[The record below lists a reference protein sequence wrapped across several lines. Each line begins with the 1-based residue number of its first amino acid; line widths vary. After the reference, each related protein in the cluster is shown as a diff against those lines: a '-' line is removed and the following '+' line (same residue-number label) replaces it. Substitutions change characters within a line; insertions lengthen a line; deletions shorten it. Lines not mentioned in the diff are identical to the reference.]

1 MSTKTLRY
9 PEQLEITDHTDYL
22 SFGFYKY
29 YPAFRKRG
37 VRSDRIDHYN
47 QTVGAQGPNIAQ
59 TVATLGGEIF
69 NGENKGTA
77 SLFDSKKSI
86 RTEQKLNSPGG
97 NFGQRAPGTPE
108 ILIYMPP
115 DISTSFA
122 AEWGGKEMGNAAAG
136 LMSAAANTIAGDT
149 AGVIDNAAAGF
160 LNMGA
165 LPQSTA
171 ARITKKI
178 AEMSGTNLTMND
190 VLAGT
195 TGTILNPNVEV
206 LFGGPKL
213 RNVSYTFKIAAR
225 NLNEAKTIHAICTQF
240 KKNSLPGYGAT
251 SRISDSVASGLKT
264 QIGMTADT
272 QDKSDNAGKH
282 ANFIEVPNLVMLK
295 YMKGSSMHPYL
306 SQYKSCAITN
316 VDINYTPD
324 GVYSTTIDAY
334 PTAVELRI
342 GLVET
347 KLVYKQEI
355 GEQVNDHTTPGN
367 AENLGRTWSY

>member
-47 QTVGAQGPNIAQ
+47 QTVGAQGPNVAQ

-171 ARITKKI
+171 AL
-178 AEMSGTNLTMND
+178 SL
-190 VLAGT
+190 
-195 TGTILNPNVEV
+195 
-206 LFGGPKL
+206 
-213 RNVSYTFKIAAR
+213 
-225 NLNEAKTIHAICTQF
+225 IHI
-240 KKNSLPGYGAT
+240 
-251 SRISDSVASGLKT
+251 
-264 QIGMTADT
+264 
-272 QDKSDNAGKH
+272 
-282 ANFIEVPNLVMLK
+282 
-295 YMKGSSMHPYL
+295 
-306 SQYKSCAITN
+306 
-316 VDINYTPD
+316 
-324 GVYSTTIDAY
+324 
-334 PTAVELRI
+334 
-342 GLVET
+342 
-347 KLVYKQEI
+347 
-355 GEQVNDHTTPGN
+355 
-367 AENLGRTWSY
+367 

>member
-1 MSTKTLRY
+1 
-9 PEQLEITDHTDYL
+9 
-22 SFGFYKY
+22 
-29 YPAFRKRG
+29 
-37 VRSDRIDHYN
+37 
-47 QTVGAQGPNIAQ
+47 
-59 TVATLGGEIF
+59 
-69 NGENKGTA
+69 
-77 SLFDSKKSI
+77 
-86 RTEQKLNSPGG
+86 
-97 NFGQRAPGTPE
+97 
-108 ILIYMPP
+108 MPP

-122 AEWGGKEMGNAAAG
+122 ADWGGKEMGNAAAG
-136 LMSAAANTIAGDT
+136 IMKASSNIQAGDM
-149 AGVIDNAAAGF
+149 AGLTDSVLSGM
-160 LNMGA
+160 LNVGA
-165 LPQSTA
+165 LSQSVA
-171 ARITKKI
+171 ARITKSI
-178 AEMSGTNLTMND
+178 AAMSGTSMTKND

-213 RNVSYTFKIAAR
+213 RNVSFTFKMAAR

-347 KLVYKQEI
+347 KLVYKGEI
-355 GEQVNDHTTPGN
+355 GAQTNNTADGETANK
-367 AENLGRTWSY
+367 ENIGRTWSY

>member
-1 MSTKTLRY
+1 MSETQLRY
-9 PEQLEITDHTDYL
+9 PRELEVTDNTDYL

-37 VRSDRIDHYN
+37 IRSDRVDYYN
-47 QTVGAQGPNIAQ
+47 GTVGATGN
-59 TVATLGGEIF
+59 
-69 NGENKGTA
+69 ENQGTA
-77 SLFDSKKSI
+77 SFWSSKKEVRI
-86 RTEQKLNSPGG
+86 EQKLNSPAG
-97 NFGQRAPGTPE
+97 NFGKKEGPE

-122 AEWGGKEMGNAAAG
+122 ADWGGKEMGNAAAG
-136 LMSAAANTIAGDT
+136 LVAASANTQAGDM
-149 AGVIDNAAAGF
+149 AGLTDSVLSGM
-160 LNMGA
+160 LNVGA
-165 LPQSTA
+165 LSQSVA
-171 ARITKKI
+171 ARITKSI
-178 AEMSGTNLTMND
+178 AAMSGTSMTMND

-213 RNVSYTFKIAAR
+213 RNVSFAFKMSAR
-225 NLNEAKTIHAICTQF
+225 NLEEAKTIHAICTAF
-240 KKNSLPGYGAT
+240 KKNSLPGYGSTNKLQDSIAAGFTAVAT
-251 SRISDSVASGLKT
+251 GL
-264 QIGMTADT
+264 AD
-272 QDKSDNAGKH
+272 DKSDNMGNH
-282 ANFIEVPNLVMLK
+282 VNFIEVPNLVMLK
-295 YMKGSSMHPYL
+295 YMKGNTMHPYL

-347 KLVYKQEI
+347 KLVYKGEI
-355 GEQVNDHTTPGN
+355 GEQTKSSGGETANN
-367 AENLGRTWSY
+367 ENVGRTWSY

>member
-47 QTVGAQGPNIAQ
+47 QTVGAQGPNVAQ

-97 NFGQRAPGTPE
+97 NFGQRVPGSPE

-122 AEWGGKEMGNAAAG
+122 ADWGGKEMGNAAAG
-136 LMSAAANTIAGDT
+136 ITSASANLQAGDS
-149 AGVIDNAAAGF
+149 AGLLDNALSGM
-160 LNMGA
+160 LNLGA

-171 ARITKKI
+171 ARITKSL
-178 AEMSGTNLTMND
+178 AAMSGTQLTMND

-213 RNVSYTFKIAAR
+213 RNVSFAFKMSAR
-225 NLNEAKTIHAICTQF
+225 NLDEAQTIHAICTAF
-240 KKNSLPGYGAT
+240 KKNALPGYGAT
-251 SRISDSVASGLKT
+251 SRITDSFTSQFLGFGAT
-264 QIGMTADT
+264 N
-272 QDKSDNAGKH
+272 DKSEAQGKH
-282 ANFIEVPNLVMLK
+282 SNFLEVPNLVMLK
-295 YMKGSSMHPYL
+295 YMKGNTMHPYL
-306 SQYKSCAITN
+306 SQYKSCALTN

-347 KLVYKQEI
+347 KLVYKGEI
-355 GEQVNDHTTPGN
+355 GEQTKSSGGETANN
-367 AENLGRTWSY
+367 ENVGRTWSY

>member
-1 MSTKTLRY
+1 MSATTTLRY
-9 PEQLEITDHTDYL
+9 PQQLEITDNTDYL
-22 SFGFYKY
+22 SFGFYRY

-37 VRSDRIDHYN
+37 VSSDRIDYYN
-47 QTVGAQGPNIAQ
+47 QTVGAQGGNVLQ
-59 TVATLGGEIF
+59 TVVTAGDFT
-69 NGENKGTA
+69 GENKGTA
-77 SLFDSKKSI
+77 SLFDANKSV
-86 RTEQKLNSPGG
+86 RKEQKLNSPGG
-97 NFGQRAPGTPE
+97 NFGARVKGSPE

-122 AEWGGKEMGNAAAG
+122 ADWGGKEMGNAAAG
-136 LMSAAANTIAGDT
+136 ITAASANLQAGDS
-149 AGVIDNAAAGF
+149 AGLLDNALSGM
-160 LNMGA
+160 LNLGA

-171 ARITKKI
+171 ARITKSL
-178 AEMSGTNLTMND
+178 AAMSGTQLTMND

-213 RNVSYTFKIAAR
+213 RNVSFAFKMAAR
-225 NLNEAKTIHAICTQF
+225 NLDEAKTIHAICTAF

-251 SRISDSVASGLKT
+251 SRITDSFTSQFLGLGST
-264 QIGMTADT
+264 N
-272 QDKSDNAGKH
+272 DKSEAQGKH
-282 ANFIEVPNLVMLK
+282 SNFLEVPNLVMLK
-295 YMKGSSMHPYL
+295 YMKGNTMHPYL
-306 SQYKSCAITN
+306 SQYKSCALTN

-347 KLVYKQEI
+347 KLVFRQEI
-355 GEQVNDHTTPGN
+355 GEQSSDRENPKN
-367 AENLGRTWSY
+367 KENLGRTWSY

>member
-1 MSTKTLRY
+1 MSATETATLRY
-9 PEQLEITDHTDYL
+9 PAQLEVTDNTDYL

-37 VRSDRIDHYN
+37 IRSDRVDAYN
-47 QTVGAQGPNIAQ
+47 QTVGAM
-59 TVATLGGEIF
+59 GGED
-69 NGENKGTA
+69 KGTA

-97 NFGQRAPGTPE
+97 NFGKRVDGSKE

-122 AEWGGKEMGNAAAG
+122 ADWGGKEMSNASAG
-136 LMSAAANTIAGDT
+136 LMSAAANTFAGDM
-149 AGVIDNAAAGF
+149 AALADNTLSGMM
-160 LNMGA
+160 NVGA
-165 LPQSTA
+165 LSQSVA

-178 AEMSGTNLTMND
+178 AEASGSSLTMND
-190 VLAGT
+190 VMAGT

-213 RNVSYTFKIAAR
+213 RNVSFSFKMSAR
-225 NLNEAKTIHAICTQF
+225 NKGEAGVIHDICTSF
-240 KKNSLPGYGAT
+240 KKYSLPGYSAT
-251 SRISDSVASGLKT
+251 NKIQDSVAAGFTGIITGL
-264 QIGMTADT
+264 AD
-272 QDKSDNAGKH
+272 DKSDNMGRH
-282 ANFIEVPNLVMLK
+282 PNFIEVPSLVMLR
-295 YMKGSSMHPYL
+295 YMKGNTMHPYL

-324 GVYSTTIDAY
+324 GVYSTSIDGY

-347 KLVYKQEI
+347 KLVYSQEI
-355 GEQVNDHTTPGN
+355 GEQTGKTWAPGMTKDGQPAN
-367 AENLGRTWSY
+367 NENIGRTWSY